1 MVLRMMTHQQLAN
14 LLNLGRLI
22 GFFRLLLQPSR
33 QCLRNGTKNLPGLG
47 LFLLTD
53 SNFSLLLRDF
63 SNSLKKIFLLHP
75 FRFCF
80 HWLLLLTFKGFWVF
94 PEHFF
99 SLNHEFR
106 RSFGSIDRSPNFLL
120 LLLRRMLSQIN
131 RNRISFISIQFDFI
145 FQTGTISLIKLL
157 ENILIA
163 LIQALYH
170 LIGLQRHHLNNLM
183 HLLLIR
189 QHQPATLL
197 LILLGKYKFE
207 RF

>member
-1 MVLRMMTHQQLAN
+1 
-14 LLNLGRLI
+14 
-22 GFFRLLLQPSR
+22 
-33 QCLRNGTKNLPGLG
+33 
-47 LFLLTD
+47 
-53 SNFSLLLRDF
+53 
-63 SNSLKKIFLLHP
+63 
-75 FRFCF
+75 
-80 HWLLLLTFKGFWVF
+80 
-94 PEHFF
+94 
-99 SLNHEFR
+99 
-106 RSFGSIDRSPNFLL
+106 
-120 LLLRRMLSQIN
+120 MLSQIN

-189 QHQPATLL
+189 QHQSATLL